1 MGCYITTKY
10 VYADKD
16 SEDNHDPSAKY
27 SLDPHTWEQFAKSQQ
42 KPNWQVWRNLFLH
55 KILFR

>member
-42 KPNWQVWRNLFLH
+42 KPNWQV
-55 KILFR
+55 